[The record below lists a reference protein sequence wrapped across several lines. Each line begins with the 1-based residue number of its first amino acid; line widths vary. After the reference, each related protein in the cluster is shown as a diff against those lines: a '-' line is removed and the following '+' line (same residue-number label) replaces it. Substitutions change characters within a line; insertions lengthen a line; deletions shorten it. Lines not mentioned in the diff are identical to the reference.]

1 MHMTKKNF
9 KKILKNEKKGYTL
22 MYTLIAMVVC
32 CALVFST
39 ITISTYYNNNLSR
52 KTGTRGAVF
61 AAQSGLETTE
71 DYLNY
76 CYKELYYGATSPKEL
91 YTRVYDTLNALMVS
105 NDVNGQN
112 EKCTLILQG
121 YSNYNYGGSGA
132 HGVAAQLIPD
142 STANISYKTYY
153 SKVFMENIKTRGE
166 ITLLSLGEYVQ
177 NNKAYYKFITV
188 TVLIQ
193 PIYGDDGVITSFDFK
208 TIQYNETLKGG
219 TELWG
224 SVQW

>member
-1 MHMTKKNF
+1 MHKKNL

-39 ITISTYYNNNLSR
+39 ITISTYYNNNLAR

-71 DYLNY
+71 EYLNY
-76 CYKELYYGATSPKEL
+76 CYKELHYGATSSKEL
-91 YTRVYDTLNALMVS
+91 YTRVYDILNELIVTS
-105 NDVNGQN
+105 HGSIPN
-112 EKCTLILQG
+112 EKSMLILQG
-121 YSNYNYGGSGA
+121 YSNYEYGGSGA

-142 STANISYKTYY
+142 NVSSVSYKTYY
-153 SKVFMENIKTRGE
+153 SKVLMENIKTRGE
-166 ITLLSLGEYVQ
+166 LTMLSLGEYIY

-193 PIYGDDGVITSFDFK
+193 PNYGSDGVITSFDLK

-224 SVQW
+224 NVQW

>member
-1 MHMTKKNF
+1 MKKKF
-9 KKILKNEKKGYTL
+9 EKILKNEKKGYTL

-39 ITISTYYNNNLSR
+39 ITISTYYNNNLAR

-61 AAQSGLETTE
+61 AAQSGLEVTE

-76 CYKELYYGATSPKEL
+76 CYKELHYGATTPKEL
-91 YTRVYDTLNALMVS
+91 YTRVYDILNSLLVS
-105 NDVNGQN
+105 NDVSGQN
-112 EKCTLILQG
+112 EKCMLILQG
-121 YSNYNYGGSGA
+121 YSNYDYGGSGA
-132 HGVAAQLIPD
+132 NGVAAQLVPD
-142 STANISYKTYY
+142 STSNISYKTYY

-166 ITLLSLGEYVQ
+166 LTLLCLGEYVQ

-193 PIYGDDGVITSFDFK
+193 PIYDDTGVITSFDFK

>member
-1 MHMTKKNF
+1 MYKKTF
-9 KKILKNEKKGYTL
+9 QKILKNEKKGYTL

-39 ITISTYYNNNLSR
+39 ITISTYYNNNLAR
-52 KTGTRGAVF
+52 KTGTRGAIF
-61 AAQSGLETTE
+61 SAQSGLETTE

-76 CYKELYYGATSPKEL
+76 CYKDLYYGARTPREL
-91 YTRVYDTLNALMVS
+91 YTRVYDILNTLVVS
-105 NDVNGQN
+105 NDVDGQN
-112 EKCTLILQG
+112 EKSMLVLQG
-121 YSNYNYGGSGA
+121 YSNYDYGGAGA
-132 HGVAAQLIPD
+132 YGVAAQLSPD

-153 SKVFMENIKTRGE
+153 SKVLMEDIKTRGE
-166 ITLLSLGEYVQ
+166 ITLLSLGEYVY

-193 PIYGDDGVITSFDFK
+193 PIYGDDGTITSFDFK
-208 TIQYNETLKGG
+208 KIKYNETLKGG

>member
-1 MHMTKKNF
+1 MRKISE
-9 KKILKNEKKGYTL
+9 KILKNEKKGYTL

-39 ITISTYYNNNLSR
+39 ITVSTYYNNNLAR
-52 KTGTRGAVF
+52 KTGTRGAIMS
-61 AAQSGLETTE
+61 AQSGLELTE

-76 CYKELYYGATSPKEL
+76 CYKDSYYGATSAKEL
-91 YTRVYDTLNALMVS
+91 YIRVYDILNTLIVT
-105 NDVNGQN
+105 NDGSGLN
-112 EKCTLILQG
+112 EKSMLILQG
-121 YSNYNYGGSGA
+121 YSNYEYGGSGA
-132 HGVAAQLIPD
+132 NGVAAQLIPD
-142 STANISYKTYY
+142 NTSSISYKTYY
-153 SKVFMENIKTRGE
+153 SKVFMDDIKTRGE
-166 ITLLSLGEYVQ
+166 LTLLSLGEYIY

-193 PIYGDDGVITSFDFK
+193 PIYGPDGTITSFDFK

>member
-1 MHMTKKNF
+1 MFTNMF

-22 MYTLIAMVVC
+22 MYSLIAMVVC

-39 ITISTYYNNNLSR
+39 ITISTYYNNNLAR
-52 KTGTRGAVF
+52 KTGTRGAIF
-61 AAQSGLETTE
+61 AAQSGVETTE

-76 CYKELYYGATSPKEL
+76 CYINLHSGATSAKELYV
-91 YTRVYDTLNALMVS
+91 RVYDILNSLTVS
-105 NDVNGQN
+105 NDSNGTN
-112 EKCTLILQG
+112 NKSMLIMQG
-121 YSNYNYGGSGA
+121 YSNYAYGGSGA
-132 HGVAAQLIPD
+132 NGVAAKLIPD
-142 STANISYKTYY
+142 NASSISYKTYY
-153 SKVFMENIKTRGE
+153 SKVFMDNVKTRGE
-166 ITLLSLGEYVQ
+166 LTILSLGEYVYG
-177 NNKAYYKFITV
+177 NKAYYKFITV

-193 PIYGDDGVITSFDFK
+193 PIYDDNGVITSFDFK